1 MVHGKIKLA
10 TIDDEMIDE
19 QKRIGVILA
28 IKKKTVL
35 WEKFYY
41 YYTYN
46 LSLKLQNCIK
56 SLWRLTNTT
65 GLHLHF
71 F

>member
-1 MVHGKIKLA
+1 MLHGKIKLA

-19 QKRIGVILA
+19 QTRIGVVLA
-28 IKKKTVL
+28 IFKLTIL
-35 WEKFYY
+35 WENFNY

-46 LSLKLQNCIK
+46 LSLKLKNCIK
-56 SLWRLTNTT
+56 SKWRLTNTN